1 MILRLFS
8 MLAEL
13 CNRYHNYRT
22 FLSPQRETTRGH
34 SSLQPPAPTT
44 HFLCLWTCL
53 LWTFRTMESCNL
65 WPFVSG
71 FSCRGS
77 HCKVVHAAA
86 ASELFLHSGTRCSV
100 PRCFLTCPWRTCGS
114 LSPLLICMVPRPH
127 ASILSELCVCPAH
140 TGTQVPRQWCPTG
153 QASVTGPL
161 LLHSWPVSQRTSP
174 WPPPVSR

>member
-1 MILRLFS
+1 

-34 SSLQPPAPTT
+34 SSLQPPAPPT
-44 HFLCLWTCL
+44 HFLCQWTCL

-100 PRCFLTCPWRTCGS
+100 PRCFLTCPWRDVWVVVTSADLHGAKTTCFHPVRAVCVSSTHRDTGPQTVVS
-114 LSPLLICMVPRPH
+114 YRPGLSNWATLATQLAC
-127 ASILSELCVCPAH
+127 LSENI
-140 TGTQVPRQWCPTG
+140 
-153 QASVTGPL
+153 
-161 LLHSWPVSQRTSP
+161 PVATSCLTMT
-174 WPPPVSR
+174 

>member
-1 MILRLFS
+1 LQNCATVTTIIGRSCHLREKPPAATPPS
-8 MLAEL
+8 
-13 CNRYHNYRT
+13 
-22 FLSPQRETTRGH
+22 SPQHPQPTFCACGHACSGRSVQWNHATCGLLCLASPAEDPIVKSSTLQQRQSFSSTRAHGVPYH
-34 SSLQPPAPTT
+34 VVSSL
-44 HFLCLWTCL
+44 
-53 LWTFRTMESCNL
+53 
-65 WPFVSG
+65 V
-71 FSCRGS
+71 RG
-77 HCKVVHAAA
+77 
-86 ASELFLHSGTRCSV
+86 G
-100 PRCFLTCPWRTCGS
+100 TCGS